1 LHTVLKEESFAE
13 SSHGHAQ
20 RVGVLHL
27 EGSRPFVMLTA
38 PRKVF
43 MVTSAVKSKPSKCRM
58 VAHQLGAFLPGRI
71 VHAVVEIDCMHCK
84 LCLPIQCLQERSVL
98 HIGTRRI
105 F

>member
-1 LHTVLKEESFAE
+1 MHTVLKEKPFAE

-27 EGSRPFVMLTA
+27 KGSSPFVMLAA

-43 MVTSAVKSKPSKCRM
+43 MVTRAVKRKPSKCRM
-58 VAHQLGAFLPGRI
+58 VAQQLGAFLPGRI
-71 VHAVVEIDCMHCK
+71 VHAVVKINCMHCK
-84 LCLPIQCLQERSVL
+84 LCLLIQCLQERSDP